1 MEAARYKVFTRR
13 NIMTATAQQLE
24 FIKESIKSIPDYP
37 KLGILF
43 RDVTSLLEDP
53 QAYAATIALL
63 VERYRDRGITKVVG
77 TEARGFLFGAPVAL
91 GLGVGF
97 VPVRKPGKL
106 PRETF
111 SESYELEYGTDAL
124 ELHKDA
130 IKPGDVVLVVDD
142 LLATGGTIEATV
154 KLIRRAGGEVKD
166 AAFVINLFDLTGE
179 SRLKALGV
187 NCYSLVNFPG
197 H

>member
-1 MEAARYKVFTRR
+1 
-13 NIMTATAQQLE
+13 MTATAQQLE
-24 FIKESIKSIPDYP
+24 YLKDSIKSIPDYP
-37 KLGILF
+37 KPGILF

-53 QAYAATIALL
+53 KAFATAIELL
-63 VERYRDRGITKVVG
+63 VDRYRNAGITKVVG

-106 PRETF
+106 PRAVL
-111 SESYELEYGTDAL
+111 SEDYELEYGTDTL
-124 ELHKDA
+124 QLHADA
-130 IKPGDVVLVVDD
+130 IQAGDVVLVVDD
-142 LLATGGTIEATV
+142 LLATGGTIDATV

-166 AAFVINLFDLTGE
+166 AAFIINLFDLPGE

-187 NCYSLVNFPG
+187 NSYSLVNFPG

>member
-1 MEAARYKVFTRR
+1 
-13 NIMTATAQQLE
+13 MTATAQQLE
-24 FIKESIKSIPDYP
+24 FLKNSIKSIPDYP
-37 KLGILF
+37 KPGILF

-53 QAYAATIALL
+53 EAYALSIKLL

-106 PRETF
+106 PRKTF
-111 SESYELEYGTDAL
+111 SESYELEYGTDKL
-124 ELHKDA
+124 ELHCDA
-130 IKPGDVVLVVDD
+130 IGEGDIVLVVDD

-166 AAFVINLFDLTGE
+166 AAFIINLFDLSGE
-179 SRLKALGV
+179 ARLKAQGIESF
-187 NCYSLVNFPG
+187 SLVNFPG

>member
-1 MEAARYKVFTRR
+1 
-13 NIMTATAQQLE
+13 MTATAQQLE
-24 FIKESIKSIPDYP
+24 LIKNSIKSIHDYP
-37 KLGILF
+37 KPGILF
-43 RDVTSLLEDP
+43 RDVTSLMEDP
-53 QAYAATIALL
+53 QAYAAAITIL
-63 VERYRDRGITKVVG
+63 VDRYRDKGITKVVG

-97 VPVRKPGKL
+97 IPVRKPGKL
-106 PRETF
+106 PRETWQ
-111 SESYELEYGTDAL
+111 ERYELEYGTDAL

-154 KLIRRAGGEVKD
+154 KLIRRAGGEVSD
-166 AAFVINLFDLTGE
+166 AAFVINLFDLSGE
-179 SRLKALGV
+179 ARLKALDI

>member
-1 MEAARYKVFTRR
+1 
-13 NIMTATAQQLE
+13 MTETVQQLE
-24 FIKESIKSIPDYP
+24 FIKESIKSVPDYP
-37 KLGILF
+37 KPGILF

-53 QAYAATIALL
+53 RAYAATIALL

-91 GLGVGF
+91 ALNVGF

-106 PRETF
+106 PRETL
-111 SESYELEYGTDAL
+111 SESYELEYGTDTL

-130 IKPGDVVLVVDD
+130 IQSGDSVLVVDD

-166 AAFVINLFDLTGE
+166 AAFVINLFDLSGE
-179 SRLKALGV
+179 ARLKAMGID
-187 NCYSLVNFPG
+187 CYSLVNFPG

>member
-1 MEAARYKVFTRR
+1 
-13 NIMTATAQQLE
+13 MTDTAQQLE
-24 FIKESIKSIPDYP
+24 FIKNSIKSIPDYP
-37 KLGILF
+37 KPGILF

-53 QAYAATIALL
+53 KAYAASIALL
-63 VERYRDRGITKVVG
+63 VERYRNKGITKVVG

-106 PRETF
+106 PREVY
-111 SESYELEYGTDAL
+111 SESYALEYGTDQL

-130 IKPGDVVLVVDD
+130 IQPGDQVLVVDD

-154 KLIRRAGGEVKD
+154 KLIRRAGGDVKD
-166 AAFVINLFDLTGE
+166 AAFIINLFDLTGE
-179 SRLKALGV
+179 TRLNALGV
-187 NCYSLVNFPG
+187 ESYSLVKFPG